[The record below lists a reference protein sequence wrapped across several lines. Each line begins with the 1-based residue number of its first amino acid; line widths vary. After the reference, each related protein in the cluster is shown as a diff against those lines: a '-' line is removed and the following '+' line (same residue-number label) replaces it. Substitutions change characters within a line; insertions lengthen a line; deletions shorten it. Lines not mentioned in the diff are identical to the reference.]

1 MWEPSM
7 NQIKFLFTQIQTLSP
22 HMHAPQAERICWF
35 CMEKTQWIIIGNL
48 TYSWW
53 KDSLN
58 QRIWGQFRN
67 MRYFG
72 GQWSDPRLFSLAC
85 CHAPWTPCVRIA
97 VTAAL
102 MMDLNGGGISQV
114 FYMSIKIVLFLFQLV
129 MALSLSRSLSVC
141 NKVGPL
147 IIVILWAT
155 LLTLFPLIMFLGI
168 AVSVDA
174 HYLSTYYWILDTI
187 PFEKHWSSWRCFPQ
201 SWWVSRLVTE
211 NLMTHHGETKNL
223 GDNDV
228 GTHYIYQQTL
238 FNTIHSPPLR
248 SIEVL

>member
-1 MWEPSM
+1 M
-7 NQIKFLFTQIQTLSP
+7 
-22 HMHAPQAERICWF
+22 
-35 CMEKTQWIIIGNL
+35 
-48 TYSWW
+48 
-53 KDSLN
+53 
-58 QRIWGQFRN
+58 
-67 MRYFG
+67 
-72 GQWSDPRLFSLAC
+72 
-85 CHAPWTPCVRIA
+85 RIA

-174 HYLSTYYWILDTI
+174 HYLSTYY
-187 PFEKHWSSWRCFPQ
+187 
-201 SWWVSRLVTE
+201 
-211 NLMTHHGETKNL
+211 
-223 GDNDV
+223 
-228 GTHYIYQQTL
+228 
-238 FNTIHSPPLR
+238 
-248 SIEVL
+248 